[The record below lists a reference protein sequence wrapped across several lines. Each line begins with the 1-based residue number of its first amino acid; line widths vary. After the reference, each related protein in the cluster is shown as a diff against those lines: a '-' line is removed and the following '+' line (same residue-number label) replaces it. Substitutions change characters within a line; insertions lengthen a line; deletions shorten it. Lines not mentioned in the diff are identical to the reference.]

1 MKPSLVWPAIGILM
15 IIFGIIALLNPFSA
29 SIAVELMIGWMFLIA
44 AVVQL
49 VAIFRVETWG
59 ERIWGI
65 LLVIVNA
72 FVGIT
77 LLGNPLAG
85 IMALTFVIGL
95 LFASSG
101 IVKVIMSFG
110 VKGTPLFWPVLLSG
124 IISIAL
130 AFMVLTNFPASAVS
144 LLGVLLAVEL
154 ISSGVAMMFLGR
166 GDDQAA
172 A

>member
-77 LLGNPLAG
+77 LLGNP
-85 IMALTFVIGL
+85 
-95 LFASSG
+95 
-101 IVKVIMSFG
+101 
-110 VKGTPLFWPVLLSG
+110 W
-124 IISIAL
+124 
-130 AFMVLTNFPASAVS
+130 
-144 LLGVLLAVEL
+144 
-154 ISSGVAMMFLGR
+154 
-166 GDDQAA
+166 
-172 A
+172 